1 MNTQFALLARFE
13 SPTIPLKAVCV
24 EFFGMQPKSAEAKA
38 KCGQFPIPTFKMRDS
53 ERSPTLVHIED
64 LAKHID
70 TQLKK
75 AREEWAQVNGTD
87 A

>member
-13 SPTIPLKAVCV
+13 SPTIPLKHVCV
-24 EFFGMQPKSAEAKA
+24 EFFGIQHKTAEAQA
-38 KCGQFPIPTFKMRDS
+38 KSGEFPIPTFKMRNS

-70 TQLKK
+70 AQLTK
-75 AREEWAQVNGTD
+75 AREEWASVNNTG

>member
-13 SPTIPLKAVCV
+13 SPTVALKEICI
-24 EFFGMQPKSAEAKA
+24 EFFGIQPKTAEAQA
-38 KCGQFPIPTFKMRDS
+38 KCGEFPIPTFKMRQS

-70 TQLKK
+70 AQLTK
-75 AREEWAQVNGTD
+75 ARKEWASVNGR
-87 A
+87 AA